1 MKKLFSLISL
11 ILIICMLLPVLSSCD
26 SKNDKA
32 KDINNTNTAEG
43 QQDVSDDEP
52 SDSQGHTVRDDVPEM
67 DLGGYAF
74 RILSSGETHAW
85 HGVINI
91 EDEIGEPVNDSIYH
105 RNRVVEERFN
115 IVMSEIYDSWG
126 MDKLKKSVKSG
137 SDDYDFATGWCDPM
151 FGVFIDGL
159 GDKFTQYGQYIDLS
173 KPYWDSGLTQA
184 LTFQDTILFPV
195 GAIDITTYDLIH
207 VLLFNK
213 QLIAELEL
221 ENPYSL
227 VKNGI
232 WTFDKYAEMAKSV
245 TRDLNGD
252 GVMDKED
259 MYGLV
264 SMVKYVLPC
273 FWVAA
278 GVQTISRTND
288 GLPQFNL
295 IEDEKFATVIDKIF
309 EITYDNNSWYRNTT
323 ERENYSTVHDTI
335 FMDNRALF
343 FNNTFKMVE
352 DIRSMETDFGIIPY
366 PKFNEDQVDYY
377 TRMEGCFPFIVPLTV
392 PEPETIGA
400 IIEVMACE
408 SLNYIVPAYY
418 GVSLKTKHARDE
430 ESADMLDIIFR
441 NRVIDLGDSI
451 WCSTLRDGIF
461 VDMFAKNDRNLIS
474 RLEKVENQMTKA
486 INKVI
491 TALDFA
497 G

>member
-1 MKKLFSLISL
+1 MKKLFSLIL
-11 ILIICMLLPVLSSCD
+11 AICMLLPVLFSCD
-26 SKNDKA
+26 NNNGSTES
-32 KDINNTNTAEG
+32 INSNTVEG
-43 QQDVSDDEP
+43 QIAADGEP
-52 SDSQGHTVRDDVPEM
+52 EDGQGQKVRDDVPEM
-67 DLGGYAF
+67 DLGGYVF
-74 RILSSGETHAW
+74 RIISSGETHAW

-91 EDEIGEPVNDSIYH
+91 EEETGEPVNDSIYL
-105 RNRVVEERFN
+105 RNRVVEGRFN

-126 MDKLKKSVKSG
+126 MDKLKKSVKAG

-151 FGVFIDGL
+151 FAVSMEGL

-173 KPYWDSGLTQA
+173 KPYWDSGLTKA
-184 LTFQDTILFPV
+184 LTFQDIILFPV

-213 QLIAELEL
+213 QLIKDLEL
-221 ENPYSL
+221 ENPYAL
-227 VKNGI
+227 VKNGD
-232 WTFDKYAEMAKSV
+232 WTFDKYAEMVKSA

-252 GVMDKED
+252 GIMDKDD

-278 GVQTISRTND
+278 GTQTVSRTSD
-288 GLPQFNL
+288 GLPQFDL
-295 IEDEKFATVIDKIF
+295 RQDEKFSTVIDKIF
-309 EITYDNNSWYRNTT
+309 SITYDNNSWYRDPSD
-323 ERENYSTVHDTI
+323 RDNYSETHDAI

-366 PKFNEDQVDYY
+366 PKFTAEQADYY
-377 TRMEGCFPFIVPLTV
+377 TRMEGCFPFIVPLTAHD
-392 PEPETIGA
+392 PATIGA

-418 GVSLKTKHARDE
+418 NVSLKTKHARDE
-430 ESADMLDIIFR
+430 ESAEMLDIIFK

-451 WCSTLRDGIF
+451 WCGILRDGIF
-461 VDMFAKNDRNLIS
+461 VEMLAKNDRNLTS

-486 INKVI
+486 IDKVI
-491 TALDFA
+491 KALDLSE
-497 G
+497 